1 MKVFINFSILYAL
14 TRSNTS
20 LVDEMTRFYS
30 FGWPMMPGSPFDMVL
45 SGGATETWSED
56 AGILSCSITCF
67 VCFPF
72 SSEKVITE
80 RKNFRLFWLKIKF

>member
-56 AGILSCSITCF
+56 AGILSYSITCF

-80 RKNFRLFWLKIKF
+80 RKFSGYFGLK

>member
-20 LVDEMTRFYS
+20 LVDEMARFYS
-30 FGWPMMPGSPFDMVL
+30 FDWPMMPGSRFDRVL
-45 SGGATETWSED
+45 SGGTTETWSEG
-56 AGILSCSITCF
+56 AGILSCSTCF

-80 RKNFRLFWLKIKF
+80 RNISSYFGLK